1 MIEIIIIMM
10 MIVMLV
16 MKVGHS
22 AKEDSG
28 ASFSFNK
35 RGNPRGLN
43 AITTTTSSSRHQN
56 WHCEVDY
63 KREDF
68 TLGMDMIHI
77 WWKTKWTHSLSW
89 DWIGEIDLIGKK
101 DEFVEF
107 LGDHSNHL
115 LLLPAWETETGLAW
129 GAQEA
134 SGWKGG
140 SWGGGEVEEGEEG
153 GGGGGGERPL
163 GRLRD
168 RQERRLLPRADC
180 ERALKLEGKDKR
192 A

>member
-43 AITTTTSSSRHQN
+43 AITTTSSSRHQN

-77 WWKTKWTHSLSW
+77 WWKTK
-89 DWIGEIDLIGKK
+89 
-101 DEFVEF
+101 
-107 LGDHSNHL
+107 
-115 LLLPAWETETGLAW
+115 
-129 GAQEA
+129 
-134 SGWKGG
+134 
-140 SWGGGEVEEGEEG
+140 
-153 GGGGGGERPL
+153 
-163 GRLRD
+163 
-168 RQERRLLPRADC
+168 
-180 ERALKLEGKDKR
+180 
-192 A
+192 